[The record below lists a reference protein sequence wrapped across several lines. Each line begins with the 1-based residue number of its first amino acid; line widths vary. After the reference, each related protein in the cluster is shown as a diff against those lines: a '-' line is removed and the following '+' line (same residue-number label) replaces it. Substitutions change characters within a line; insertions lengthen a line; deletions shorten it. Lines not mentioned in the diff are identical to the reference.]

1 MILFK
6 CKKFWKGMN
15 KMKKAFKTL
24 AMTLVMALTVTTM
37 AFADS
42 AAATKLQEKLR
53 ALGVADT
60 YIGATVEYLQKVQ
73 ITDAQLQE
81 VNAKIDAAKALI
93 GNETNLSK
101 LDSATKDSIKG
112 LAQEAASTLGLKV
125 SFGKNDKGTTTATI
139 TDANG
144 KTILSLS
151 SSDLS
156 SVVKNFNVSDLVDVV
171 KTAAE
176 FSNSA
181 DKNKFTPVSGSL
193 NKTATNTGNVM
204 AAGLGLV
211 ALAGALFVGSKK
223 VFA

>member
-1 MILFK
+1 MKKLFK
-6 CKKFWKGMN
+6 TF
-15 KMKKAFKTL
+15 

-60 YIGATVEYLQKVQ
+60 YIGATVEYLQRVK
-73 ITDAQLQE
+73 ITDAQLQA
-81 VNAKIDAAKALI
+81 VNAKLDEAKGLI
-93 GNETNLSK
+93 GSETDLSK

-112 LAQEAASTLGLKV
+112 LVQEAASTLGLKV

-144 KTILSLS
+144 KTILSLK

-156 SVVKNFNVSDLVDVV
+156 SVVKNFSISDIVDVV
-171 KTAAE
+171 KKAAE
-176 FSNSA
+176 FANSA

-193 NKTATNTGNVM
+193 NKTATNTGNIMV
-204 AAGLGLV
+204 AGLGLV

>member
-1 MILFK
+1 MD
-6 CKKFWKGMN
+6 
-15 KMKKAFKTL
+15 KMKKVFKTL

-139 TDANG
+139 TDVNG

>member
-1 MILFK
+1 
-6 CKKFWKGMN
+6 
-15 KMKKAFKTL
+15 MKKVFKIF

-37 AFADS
+37 AFADN

-73 ITDAQLQE
+73 ITDDQLQA
-81 VNAKIDAAKALI
+81 VNAKIDEAKALI
-93 GNETNLSK
+93 GNETDLSK
-101 LDSATKDSIKG
+101 LDKETKESIKG

-125 SFGKNDKGTTTATI
+125 SFGKNANGKTTATV

-151 SSDLS
+151 STDLS
-156 SVVKNFNVSDLVDVV
+156 GVVKNFSVSDIVDVV
-171 KTAAE
+171 KIAAE

-204 AAGLGLV
+204 AAGLGLI

>member
-1 MILFK
+1 
-6 CKKFWKGMN
+6 MN

>member
-1 MILFK
+1 
-6 CKKFWKGMN
+6 MN

-73 ITDAQLQE
+73 ITDAQLQA

>member
-1 MILFK
+1 MD
-6 CKKFWKGMN
+6 
-15 KMKKAFKTL
+15 KMKKVFKTL

-139 TDANG
+139 TDVNG

-211 ALAGALFVGSKK
+211 ALAGVLFVGSKK

>member
-1 MILFK
+1 
-6 CKKFWKGMN
+6 MN
-15 KMKKAFKTL
+15 KMKKVFKTL

-139 TDANG
+139 TDVNG

>member
-1 MILFK
+1 
-6 CKKFWKGMN
+6 MN

-139 TDANG
+139 TDVNG

>member
-1 MILFK
+1 
-6 CKKFWKGMN
+6 MN

-73 ITDAQLQE
+73 ITDAQLQA

-93 GNETNLSK
+93 GNETNLAK
-101 LDSATKDSIKG
+101 LDDSTKASIQG

>member
-1 MILFK
+1 
-6 CKKFWKGMN
+6 
-15 KMKKAFKTL
+15 MKKVFKTF

-60 YIGATVEYLQKVQ
+60 YIGATIEYLQRVQ
-73 ITDAQLQE
+73 ITDAQLQA
-81 VNAKIDAAKALI
+81 VNAKIDEAKALI
-93 GNETNLSK
+93 GSETDLSK

-112 LAQEAASTLGLKV
+112 LAQEAASTLGLKA
-125 SFGKNDKGTTTATI
+125 SFGKNDKGTTTVTV

-144 KTILSLS
+144 KTVLSLK
-151 SSDLS
+151 SSDVS
-156 SVVKNFNVSDLVDVV
+156 SVVKNFSASDIVDVV
-171 KTAAE
+171 KKAAE
-176 FSNSA
+176 LANST
-181 DKNKFTPVSGSL
+181 DKNKFNPVSGSL
-193 NKTATNTGNVM
+193 NNTATNTGNVM

-211 ALAGALFVGSKK
+211 TLAGALFVGSKK

>member
-1 MILFK
+1 MD
-6 CKKFWKGMN
+6 
-15 KMKKAFKTL
+15 KMKKVFKTL

>member
-1 MILFK
+1 
-6 CKKFWKGMN
+6 MN
-15 KMKKAFKTL
+15 KMEKVFKTL

-125 SFGKNDKGTTTATI
+125 SFGKNDKGATTATI

>member
-1 MILFK
+1 
-6 CKKFWKGMN
+6 MN
-15 KMKKAFKTL
+15 KMKKVFKTL

>member
-139 TDANG
+139 TDVNG

>member
-1 MILFK
+1 MEK
-6 CKKFWKGMN
+6 V
-15 KMKKAFKTL
+15 FKTL